1 MVDSPVHAQ
10 VNLNKG
16 LKVLKVEVQLQ
27 SNADHHDIL
36 YRPEQIKV
44 QYVRGS
50 DADDHGS
57 WRLAPNAATTRI
69 KDWGTHTVLS
79 AKEKPIPADITGIRL
94 TLVHRQSNHVHVQ
107 GLKITVADHV
117 QPSHTTPSTT
127 LAALAEVLESA
138 RACMV
143 MTRELYQREP
153 QFAHDAPPRASG
165 GRAAGADA
173 QEWLLLDRVDIAV
186 KTYLALAATTYSMMI
201 GCEKYYAMVQGALS
215 ECFSLASDSVF
226 SSDSA
231 SASASAPPA
240 LSDGGS
246 RPRAEM
252 EVCCVHCVC
261 VCVCVCVHIHIN
273 IMYIYINIYIYIY
286 IYTYMYTYIYIYT
299 YIYMYIYKHIPRR
312 VSPPV
317 CHSFFLGVFLLL
329 L

>member
-1 MVDSPVHAQ
+1 
-10 VNLNKG
+10 
-16 LKVLKVEVQLQ
+16 
-27 SNADHHDIL
+27 
-36 YRPEQIKV
+36 
-44 QYVRGS
+44 
-50 DADDHGS
+50 
-57 WRLAPNAATTRI
+57 
-69 KDWGTHTVLS
+69 VLS

-261 VCVCVCVHIHIN
+261 VCVCVCVHIHI
-273 IMYIYINIYIYIY
+273 
-286 IYTYMYTYIYIYT
+286 
-299 YIYMYIYKHIPRR
+299 HIHIHMHMHIHIHIHIHVHIHIHIHVHIHVHIQTHTPACF
-312 VSPPV
+312 SS
-317 CHSFFLGVFLLL
+317 CMSFILSWRLSSLTIECVLLL
-329 L
+329 